1 MRANQS
7 PLPPAERNAPCIAE
21 DKQRN
26 FFRSRRWETGC
37 GDHPQPDETPDRLVF
52 LVSLL
57 ILPFVLLV

>member
-1 MRANQS
+1 MRTQAS
-7 PLPPAERNAPCIAE
+7 PMSTAERNVPSVAE

-26 FFRSRRWETGC
+26 FFRSRGWETDC
-37 GDHPQPDETPDRLVF
+37 GDHPQPDEIPDRLVF